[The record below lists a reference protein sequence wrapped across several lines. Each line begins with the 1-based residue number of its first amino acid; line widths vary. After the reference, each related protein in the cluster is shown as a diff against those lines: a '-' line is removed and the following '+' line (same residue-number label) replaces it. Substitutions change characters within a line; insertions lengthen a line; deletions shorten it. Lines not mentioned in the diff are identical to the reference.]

1 MLDALAHFR
10 AEDAIALCV
19 IDVANAL
26 VRHSEPLLEEAGLT
40 APQWTVLM
48 NVAGD
53 RNFNDGPSL
62 PANDPHADAFGDLGV
77 SGGVPN
83 GRQGCIFSSEIA
95 AARGLSRPHISATVT
110 ELLRKGLIRQ
120 EDDPSD
126 RRRKLLS
133 ATAEGLAVL
142 RRLQPLRQAVNDL
155 LLADLDSH
163 QRRTLLE
170 ALRIIRDRSRR
181 ADHVRPAY
189 SDRAPALRHAS

>member
-1 MLDALAHFR
+1 MPDALAHFR

-53 RNFNDGPSL
+53 RNFNDGPTQ
-62 PANDPHADAFGDLGV
+62 PANDPHADAYAGTDLDRQ
-77 SGGVPN
+77 GGRP
-83 GRQGCIFSSEIA
+83 GCIFSSEIA

-133 ATAEGLAVL
+133 ATPEGLAVL
-142 RRLQPLRQAVNDL
+142 RRLQPLRQSVNDL

-181 ADHVRPAY
+181 AEHVRPYA
-189 SDRAPALRHAS
+189 DRPHALRHAS

>member
-1 MLDALAHFR
+1 MPDALAHFR
-10 AEDAIALCV
+10 PEDAIALCV
-19 IDVANAL
+19 VDVANAL

-53 RNFNDGPSL
+53 RNFNDGPSGL
-62 PANDPHADAFGDLGV
+62 PANDPHIDAFAGADLG
-77 SGGVPN
+77 
-83 GRQGCIFSSEIA
+83 RAGCIFSSEIA

-142 RRLQPLRQAVNDL
+142 RRLQPLRQSVNDL
-155 LLADLDSH
+155 LLADLDAS

-181 ADHVRPAY
+181 ADQMRPY
-189 SDRAPALRHAS
+189 GDRSHAHALRHAS

>member
-1 MLDALAHFR
+1 MPDALAHFR

-53 RNFNDGPSL
+53 RNFNDGPAL
-62 PANDPHADAFGDLGV
+62 PANDPHSDAFSADM
-77 SGGVPN
+77 

-133 ATAEGLAVL
+133 ATTEGLAVL

-155 LLADLDSH
+155 LLADLDAH

-170 ALRIIRDRSRR
+170 ALRIVRDRSRR
-181 ADHVRPAY
+181 ADHIRPYAE
-189 SDRAPALRHAS
+189 RPPALRHAS